1 MSILSRVE
9 MLEDAMLRKEADPG
23 YKVVFLHE
31 GESYEEHLVRTGLVD
46 WPSDRILVISFVGAE
61 GN

>member
-9 MLEDAMLRKEADPG
+9 MLEDAMLRKDGDPG

-31 GESYEEHLVRTGLVD
+31 GESYEEHLVREGLSG
-46 WPSDRILVISFVGAE
+46 WPADRILTVWFIGDKNS
-61 GN
+61 